1 MAKVVTEHD
10 FARGVEV
17 LRNQIDAKIA
27 SYLSSCVGC
36 GLCAEACLFY
46 TETGDAR
53 YTPIYKVEPMRR
65 LWQREQTV
73 AGKLA
78 KAFGFGRDLTEADFA
93 EWQEMTYN
101 SCTLCGRCSMVCPVG
116 NDIAYMIRKQREA
129 FAAAGYTPDGLQ
141 AASTR
146 ALEIG
151 SPMGVTWKALS
162 AQIGH
167 VEKATGLTIPVDVEG
182 ADYMTLFSSM
192 EIMNFPEYIESVAQ
206 IFDAA
211 GVSWTVSSKAFE
223 ATNSGIQIG
232 SSEIARELVSRV
244 VDAAEGLGCKY
255 VISPECGHA
264 YTAIRWDG
272 PNLIGRPY
280 EFEVVHILELLDQLR
295 QEGRLQTEGFDERKL
310 TFHDPCQIVRRG
322 GVEEP
327 PRNLLNMV
335 APNFEEMPDHGKM
348 NWCCGGGGGLSANED
363 AHELRT
369 TVFKVKKRQIEAV
382 GTETMVT
389 ACANCRIVME
399 EALEHYEMPVVIE
412 GVTELLAA
420 HLKPKTG
427 QTAKPETAE

>member
-10 FARGVEV
+10 YARGVAV
-17 LRNQIDAKIA
+17 LREQIDARVA
-27 SYLSSCVGC
+27 AYLSSCVGC

-65 LWQREQTV
+65 LWQREQTL
-73 AGKLA
+73 AGRIG
-78 KAFGFGRDLTEADFA
+78 KALGFGRDLTADDFA
-93 EWQEMTYN
+93 AWQEMTYN

-141 AASTR
+141 TAATR

-151 SPMGVTWKALS
+151 SPMGVTWKALA

-167 VEKATGLTIPVDVEG
+167 AEKATGLKIPVDVQG
-182 ADYMTLFSSM
+182 ADYLALFSSM
-192 EIMNFPEYIESVAQ
+192 EIMNFPEYIAALAR
-206 IFDAA
+206 IFAAA
-211 GVSWTVSSKAFE
+211 GVSWTVSSQAFE

-232 SSEIARELVSRV
+232 SSEIARELVGRV
-244 VDAAEGLGCKY
+244 VDAAEGLGVKY

-280 EFEVVHILELLDQLR
+280 AFEVVHILELLDQLR
-295 QEGRLQTEGFDERKL
+295 RDGRLQTEGFDERKL

-322 GVEEP
+322 GVEQP
-327 PRNLLNMV
+327 PRDLLAMV

-348 NWCCGGGGGLSANED
+348 NWCCGGGGGLSANEEAYD
-363 AHELRT
+363 LRT
-369 TVFKVKKRQIEAV
+369 TVFKVKKRQLEAV
-382 GTETMVT
+382 GVETMIT

-399 EALEHYEMPVVIE
+399 EALEHYAMPVVIE
-412 GVTELLAA
+412 GVTELIAA
-420 HLKPKTG
+420 HLKPQPPAPTG
-427 QTAKPETAE
+427 D

>member
-1 MAKVVTEHD
+1 MVAVVTEHNHE
-10 FARGVEV
+10 RGIEV
-17 LRNQIDAKIA
+17 LRKQVDAKIA
-27 SYLSSCVGC
+27 SYFSSCTGC

-46 TETGDAR
+46 TETGDPR

-65 LWQREQTV
+65 LWHREQTV

-78 KAFGFGRDLTEADFA
+78 RAFGFGRDLTAEDFA

-116 NDIAYMIRKQREA
+116 NDIAFMIRKQREA
-129 FAAAGYTPDGLQ
+129 FAAAGYTPAGLQ
-141 AASTR
+141 GASTR

-151 SPMGVTWKALS
+151 SPMGVTWKALA

-167 VEKATGLTIPVDVEG
+167 AEKATGLKIPVDQKG
-182 ADYMTLFSSM
+182 ADYMALFSSM
-192 EIMNFPEYIESVAQ
+192 EIMNFPEYIEALAR

-211 GVSWTVSSKAFE
+211 GISWTVSSKAFE

-244 VDAAEGLGCKY
+244 VDAAEGLGVKY

-264 YTAIRWDG
+264 YIAIRWDG

-280 EFEVVHILELLDQLR
+280 EFEVVHVLELLDQLR
-295 QEGRLQTEGFDERKL
+295 RDGRLQTEGFDERAL

-327 PRNLLNMV
+327 PRNLLGMV
-335 APNFEEMPDHGKM
+335 APNFREMPDHGKM
-348 NWCCGGGGGLSANED
+348 NWCCGGGGGLSANEE

-369 TVFKVKKRQIEAV
+369 TVFKVKKRQLEATGV
-382 GTETMVT
+382 ETLIT
-389 ACANCRIVME
+389 ACANCRIVIE
-399 EALEHYEMPVVIE
+399 EALEHYDMPVVVE
-412 GVTELLAA
+412 GVTELVAA
-420 HLKPKTG
+420 HLKKPTG
-427 QTAKPETAE
+427 AAAPAKDA

>member
-1 MAKVVTEHD
+1 MSENFEKAITTL
-10 FARGVEV
+10 RGQV
-17 LRNQIDAKIA
+17 DSKIA
-27 SYLSSCVGC
+27 SYLSSCVNC
-36 GLCAEACLFY
+36 GQCADACLFY

-73 AGKLA
+73 AGKIG
-78 KAFGFGRDLTEADFA
+78 KALGFGRDLTEADFA

-129 FAAAGYTPDGLQ
+129 FAAAGYTPPGLQ

-167 VEKATGLTIPVDVEG
+167 AERATGLKIPVDVQG
-182 ADYMTLFSSM
+182 ADYMALFSSM
-192 EIMNFPEYIESVAQ
+192 EIMNFPEYIEALAR

-295 QEGRLQTEGFDERKL
+295 KEGRLQPAE
-310 TFHDPCQIVRRG
+310 HG
-322 GVEEP
+322 G
-327 PRNLLNMV
+327 
-335 APNFEEMPDHGKM
+335 A
-348 NWCCGGGGGLSANED
+348 
-363 AHELRT
+363 ELRGDARP
-369 TVFKVKKRQIEAV
+369 RQD
-382 GTETMVT
+382 
-389 ACANCRIVME
+389 
-399 EALEHYEMPVVIE
+399 
-412 GVTELLAA
+412 ELVLRWRRRPERQRGRARAA
-420 HLKPKTG
+420 HHGVQG
-427 QTAKPETAE
+427 QEAPARGDRRRDHDHRVRQLPHRHGRSARALRDAGRDRGRHRAARRPPQAEGGPDRKDRGRHRVKLGLAPGKNS